1 MFDRFTDPARK
12 VMVFSRIGA
21 QKAGHD
27 CIGTEDILM
36 GIVLEA
42 SGVGAQGLKNLGV
55 DSARVRAEVD
65 RIVKK
70 GNHPASGN
78 QFPFT
83 MGCKHVLEF
92 ALEEARGLGHEKIRS
107 EHLLLGVLREE
118 KGPGA
123 QVLRTLGLTINP
135 VRAEVVRLIAKA

>member
-1 MFDRFTDPARK
+1 MFDRFTERARR

-42 SGVGAQGLKNLGV
+42 SGVGAQALKNLGV
-55 DSARVRAEVD
+55 DPARVRTEVD

-70 GNHPASGN
+70 GNHPASGS
-78 QFPFT
+78 QLPFT

-92 ALEEARGLGHEKIRS
+92 AFEEAQDLGHKHIGT

-118 KGPGA
+118 TGPGA
-123 QVLRTLGLTINP
+123 QVLRTLGQTIVP
-135 VRAEVVRLIAKA
+135 VRDEVVRLIAKA